1 MIEPTE
7 NDIGRTVLYH
17 PGSGLTLGLPE
28 RGVIT
33 SFNATMVFVR
43 YGADT
48 GSKATK
54 REHLHWEM
62 PSTLSRESNRMA

>member
-7 NDIGRTVLYH
+7 QDIGRAVFYH

-33 SFNATMVFVR
+33 SFNAMMVFVR
-43 YGADT
+43 YRDDT

-54 REHLHWEM
+54 REHLQWEP
-62 PSTLSRESNRMA
+62 PSERKAGK